1 MKKIK
6 TVSLILSL
14 IMLLLAAAGCVTADG
29 SNVSAAGGDEEK
41 TSTKP
46 AECVCACSGGAA
58 GDKKTC
64 MCGVTVFVSNV
75 FIVPDSITIYVDYR
89 NGSESGSGLDT
100 SHPEVFASLCPSIP
114 EMEWYFDNVA
124 INYPPVSNAYNG
136 AAAAVVVRYNTMGL
150 KDAGFKNGY
159 YRITVGGKWYGDK
172 IYLDLDDI
180 SNSYW
185 IEGWYKKS
193 LSK

>member
-1 MKKIK
+1 
-6 TVSLILSL
+6 
-14 IMLLLAAAGCVTADG
+14 
-29 SNVSAAGGDEEK
+29 
-41 TSTKP
+41 
-46 AECVCACSGGAA
+46 
-58 GDKKTC
+58 
-64 MCGVTVFVSNV
+64 
-75 FIVPDSITIYVDYR
+75 
-89 NGSESGSGLDT
+89 
-100 SHPEVFASLCPSIP
+100 
-114 EMEWYFDNVA
+114 MEWYFDNVA